1 MSILTK
7 ILGHEKRILCLT
19 NTFDKVTFLTKCQY
33 EDLVKMD
40 KCLLKWPWF
49 NQIDHIEWVGFSQI
63 NYLDLTFSQMGHT
76 HLLT

>member
-7 ILGHEKRILCLT
+7 ILGHEKCILCLT

-40 KCLLKWPWF
+40 KCLSKWPWF
-49 NQIDHIEWVGFSQI
+49 NQIDHIEWVGFSQN

-76 HLLT
+76 HLMT

>member
-7 ILGHEKRILCLT
+7 ILGHEKHILCFT
-19 NTFDKVTFLTKCQY
+19 NTFDKVTFLTKCRY

-40 KCLLKWPWF
+40 KCLSKWPWF
-49 NQIDHIEWVGFSQI
+49 YQIDHIEWVGFSQI

-76 HLLT
+76 HLMT